1 MDIKKLSD
9 FQLSF
14 MHESMLGLYED
25 GNFTDDEMDKEAQ
38 GLFKG
43 IEAELKSRG
52 VDYLKIREEWV
63 DEEKGKWIWR

>member
-1 MDIKKLSD
+1 MDIKKLSN

-14 MHESMLGLYED
+14 IHESMLGLYGD
-25 GNFTDDEMDKEAQ
+25 GKFTDDEMDKEAK
-38 GLFKG
+38 GLFEG

-52 VDYLKIREEWV
+52 VDYLELREWI

>member
-1 MDIKKLSD
+1 MDIKKLSN

-25 GNFTDDEMDKEAQ
+25 GKFTDDEMDKEVQ
-38 GLFKG
+38 GLFKD

-52 VDYLKIREEWV
+52 VDYLKLREEWV
-63 DEEKGKWIWR
+63 REEKGKWYFK